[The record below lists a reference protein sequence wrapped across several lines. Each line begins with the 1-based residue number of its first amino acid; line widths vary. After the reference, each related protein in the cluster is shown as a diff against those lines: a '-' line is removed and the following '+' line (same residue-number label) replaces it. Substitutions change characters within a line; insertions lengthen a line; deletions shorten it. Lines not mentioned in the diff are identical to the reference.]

1 MRSLDSIGRARNM
14 ASLQNLTNQQIDE
27 VLYAAAERQVP
38 AAISVREPA
47 GWVNYHTRLLAIRQ
61 GHVLLEAPSPVAGGQ
76 PREFRPADKVGVNFK
91 LKHHKFVFTGTVAET
106 SREKLEDGTVRGIVH
121 VCSPTRMQRMQRRA
135 FNRSNVPDN
144 RIVRASFWLGGREH
158 EPAGTTPNQPVWSGR
173 VVNISAGGFQLTT
186 ENGLGDAINPGDT
199 VGVRISFGIGE
210 EVVYA
215 DAQFRHCL
223 EEGGK
228 FHLGFQFVGLGL
240 TPEGR
245 QTLQVIGSKANQFQR
260 ELSNSQATTHSRN

>member
-1 MRSLDSIGRARNM
+1 M

-27 VLYAAAERQVP
+27 VLYVAAERQVP
-38 AAISVREPA
+38 ATISVREPA
-47 GWVNYHTRLLAIRQ
+47 GWVSYHTRLLAIRQ
-61 GHVLLEAPSPVAGGQ
+61 GHVLLEAPTPEAGGQ
-76 PREFRPADKVGVNFK
+76 LREFRPADRVGVNFK

-106 SREKLEDGTVRGIVH
+106 SREKLEDGTDRGVLH

-135 FNRSNVPDN
+135 FNRSDVPGN
-144 RIVRASFWLGGREH
+144 RIVRASFWLGGREN
-158 EPAGTTPNQPVWSGR
+158 EPAGTTPDLPVWSGR
-173 VVNISAGGFQLTT
+173 VVNISAGGFQLIS
-186 ENGLGDAINPGDT
+186 EQSICDAVSPGDT

-210 EVVYA
+210 EAVYA

-245 QTLQVIGSKANQFQR
+245 DALQVIGSKANQFQR
-260 ELSNSQATTHSRN
+260 ELSNSQAPTHSRN

>member
-1 MRSLDSIGRARNM
+1 M

-27 VLYAAAERQVP
+27 VLYAAAERQIP
-38 AAISVREPA
+38 ATITVREST
-47 GWVNYHTRLLAIRQ
+47 GWASYHTRLVAIRQ
-61 GHVLLEAPSPVAGGQ
+61 GHILLEAPSPEAGER
-76 PREFRPADKVGVNFK
+76 PREFRPADKIGVSFK
-91 LKHHKFVFTGTVAET
+91 LKHHKHVFTGTVAET
-106 SREKLEDGTVRGIVH
+106 SQTTLDDGSVRRVLC

-135 FNRSNVPDN
+135 FNRSDVPGN
-144 RIVRASFWLGGREH
+144 RIVRVSFWLGGREN
-158 EPAGTTPNQPVWSGR
+158 EPAGTTPDQPVWSGR
-173 VVNISAGGFQLTT
+173 VVNISAGGFQLVS
-186 ENGLGDAINPGDT
+186 EHSIGDAISPGDT

-210 EVVYA
+210 EAVYA

-245 QTLQVIGSKANQFQR
+245 EALQAIGSKANQFQR
-260 ELSNSQATTHSRN
+260 ELSNSQTPTHNRS